1 MPSHPWNLF
10 IKFYRFFVPYHRKQ
24 LIALVLTLAGVL
36 LSLIN
41 PYLTKLMVDRAIMN
55 KDVPMFLILGGIGT
69 VVFLLNSLATAGAE
83 YITKSIRI
91 RLGFDLNKKIFTHM
105 QRLPLDFFK
114 ARSTGEHMFKVNYD
128 VDRVADLLSFVPR
141 EAVNIFPK
149 FLCTFLIIAW
159 LDGQMALV
167 ALLVLPLVYW
177 PANRMTRRMQDVY
190 GAVVDKSQ
198 LIFRKMEEIF
208 SHIYLAKVFG
218 KERAQTRGYLSAVIA
233 RMRWEFSNIRLE
245 VLNTLMAGSLNRVI
259 IAVLTLFGGWQVMQG
274 RMTLGTLAAV
284 LVYLAELVLLQN
296 SVVFLVQRVSF
307 GLICGDRLDR
317 LLDQPPQD
325 LHVEGIKVT
334 MSGAS
339 DIRFDHVTF
348 GYRAQEIVLGDM
360 AFEMPGGW
368 VALAGA
374 SGCGKTT
381 IINLLL
387 GFYRPLQGRIIVGGH
402 DMVDIDLA
410 FWRNQ
415 LGVVTQEPF
424 LWDDT
429 LANNLKYA
437 RPQASYE
444 EMIGVAQLTGVDDL
458 VGSLPNGYDTLVGER
473 GCLLSEGQKQR
484 IALARALLKKPK
496 ILILDE
502 AMSSI
507 DALSEEKITAGIR
520 AISGISLVL
529 VVSHRWS
536 TVSGCDQVLYF
547 NGLLPV
553 VSGKP
558 ASLMESDT
566 AFRTLFARQVDHA

>member
-1 MPSHPWNLF
+1 VPSHPWNLF